1 MKSSKILF
9 TLLTGM
15 FLISFASATSC
26 YTTFVGTEIS
36 RSTSITEG
44 DTIDFE
50 VNFISFDPS
59 IYLNIKMYDSDYN
72 LVYTFENKEIPTTP
86 SYKTYSITPA
96 IYDTPGI
103 YNIIVY
109 GYDVELTLTVNA
121 VPETLDT
128 TAPIL
133 TLLGDNPVTIEVGET
148 YTDAGATA
156 LDETDGD
163 LTSAIIMTS
172 TVNINA
178 VGIYA
183 VTYNV
188 QDSSGNAAIITRIV
202 NVVDDDNDDDNDDD
216 DNNGN
221 DSNDDEEDG
230 NSYYEQLYL
239 EQVGSKTSSSK
250 TIYLNEYI
258 EEEQKSWFQKL
269 IDTIINFFRKLFGN

>member
-36 RSTSITEG
+36 RSASITEG

-109 GYDVELTLTVNA
+109 GYDVELTLIVNA
-121 VPETLDT
+121 VPETPDT
-128 TAPIL
+128 TAPVL
-133 TLLGDNPVTIEVGET
+133 TLLGNNPVTIEVGET

-163 LTSAIIMTS
+163 LTSAITMTS

-178 VGIYA
+178 VGIYV

-188 QDSSGNAAIITRIV
+188 QDSSGNSALQITRIV
-202 NVVDDDNDDDNDDD
+202 NVVAGDDEDDDDD
-216 DNNGN
+216 DNNGS
-221 DSNDDEEDG
+221 DNDDEEDG

-239 EQVGSKTSSSK
+239 KQLESKTSNPK

-258 EEEQKSWFQKL
+258 EEGQKSWFQKL
-269 IDTIINFFRKLFGN
+269 IDTIANFFRRLFSN